1 MITNKDKF
9 IRNKNKLKKKVEI
22 EKAMVILRA
31 ISIQIFD
38 LHFFFLFFC
47 RLFFDCKYSHLTD
60 EEGNYYH

>member
-38 LHFFFLFFC
+38 LHFFSFFFADYFLTVNI
-47 RLFFDCKYSHLTD
+47 LI
-60 EEGNYYH
+60 